1 MDMIICATNMLHV
14 LPDMAVADIIA
25 IKLGISDDPP
35 SNIYCMGIWDIT
47 HEVGAGEVKDT
58 QK

>member
-1 MDMIICATNMLHV
+1 MLHV